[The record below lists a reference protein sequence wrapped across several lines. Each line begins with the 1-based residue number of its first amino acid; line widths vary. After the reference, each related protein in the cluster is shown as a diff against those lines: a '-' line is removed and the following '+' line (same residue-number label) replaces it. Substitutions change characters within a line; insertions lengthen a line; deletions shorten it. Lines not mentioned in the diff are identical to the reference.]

1 MKNITLRSL
10 NKIKQEGEKFAC
22 LTAYDASFAQVVSDA
37 EIEVILVG
45 DSLGMVLQGK
55 SSTVPVTMD
64 EMVYHTQ
71 CVSRSQSKSLLISD
85 MPFMS
90 YRTEELAMENATRL
104 MQAGA
109 EVIKLEKSGHIVP
122 TIQRLTDYG
131 IPTCAHIGL
140 APQQV
145 HKLGGYR
152 VQGREQEQ
160 ADLMKQEALDLQ
172 QAGADLLLIE
182 LIPAPLAAEICSL
195 VDIPVI
201 GIGAGPDTDG
211 QILVLHDM
219 LGITPHTPPKF
230 VKNFMP
236 EASSIQQ
243 AIELYGQAVRS
254 GRFPAPEHCF

>member
-182 LIPAPLAAEICSL
+182 LIPAPLAAEICAL

>member
-1 MKNITLRSL
+1 MKNITLRTLS
-10 NKIKQEGEKFAC
+10 KIKQNGDKFAC
-22 LTAYDASFAQVVSDA
+22 LTAYDSSFAQVVSDA

-64 EMVYHTQ
+64 DMVYHTR
-71 CVSRSQSKSLLISD
+71 CVAQSHSKSLLISD

-90 YRTEELAMENATRL
+90 YRTDELAMENATRL

-109 EVIKLEKSGHIVP
+109 EVIKLEKSGQIVP
-122 TIQRLTDYG
+122 TIQRLNDYG

-160 ADLMKQEALDLQ
+160 AEQMKQEAVELQ
-172 QAGADLLLIE
+172 EAGADLLLIE
-182 LIPAPLAAEICSL
+182 LIPAPLAAEICAL

-236 EASSIQQ
+236 EANSIQE
-243 AIELYGQAVRS
+243 AIALYGQAVRT
-254 GRFPAPEHCF
+254 GQFPASEHCF

>member
-1 MKNITLRSL
+1 MKNITLRTL
-10 NKIKQEGEKFAC
+10 NKIKQNGNKFAC
-22 LTAYDASFAQVVSDA
+22 LTAYDSSFAQVVSDA

-55 SSTVPVTMD
+55 NSTVPVTVD
-64 EMVYHTQ
+64 DMVYHTR
-71 CVSRSQSKSLLISD
+71 CVAQSRSKSLLISD
-85 MPFMS
+85 LPFMS
-90 YRTEELAMENATRL
+90 YCTEELALTNASRL

-109 EVIKLEKSGHIVP
+109 EVIKLEKNGRIVE
-122 TIQRLTDYG
+122 TIQLLNDYG

-160 ADLMKQEALDLQ
+160 AELMKQEAIALQ
-172 QAGADLLLIE
+172 QAGADLLLVE
-182 LIPAPLAAEICSL
+182 LIPAPLAAEICAQ

-230 VKNFMP
+230 VKNFML
-236 EASSIQQ
+236 EASSIQE
-243 AIELYGQAVRS
+243 AIAKYGQAVRD
-254 GRFPAPEHCF
+254 GQFPSSEHCF

>member
-1 MKNITLRSL
+1 
-10 NKIKQEGEKFAC
+10 
-22 LTAYDASFAQVVSDA
+22 
-37 EIEVILVG
+37 
-45 DSLGMVLQGK
+45 
-55 SSTVPVTMD
+55 
-64 EMVYHTQ
+64 
-71 CVSRSQSKSLLISD
+71 
-85 MPFMS
+85 MS
-90 YRTEELAMENATRL
+90 YRTEELALTNATRL
-104 MQAGA
+104 MQAGGR
-109 EVIKLEKSGHIVP
+109 VVKLEKNNRIVE
-122 TIQRLTDYG
+122 TVAVLNDYG

-152 VQGREQEQ
+152 VQGKGQQQ

-172 QAGADLLLIE
+172 DAGADLLLIE
-182 LIPAPLAAEICSL
+182 LIPAPLAAEITAL

-236 EASSIQQ
+236 EADSIPQ
-243 AIELYGQAVRS
+243 AIANYGLAVRS
-254 GRFPAPEHCF
+254 GQFPAPEHCF